1 MCAVVVASGFTFAA
15 APSQP
20 ASANGDGIMK
30 WDTITT
36 PNSDPARND
45 VLNPYIGGYFTGSEI
60 RDLSIGSDGT
70 TLIAAVTV
78 DARYINPAAAV
89 GSLGI
94 LLYTN
99 SGGISWSTS
108 AYLHLIASKG
118 WNIANQV
125 YNVLIAPGD
134 PRIWAVTV
142 GTVTNGPT
150 EFWVTKDGGATWNSA
165 QSPQL
170 AAGEAISAIDISL
183 DYGTG
188 RDLMLVTRF
197 GLGSGVGRI
206 FMTNMAGFS
215 AWMQQANP
223 VAGNVDFFSAKFSPT
238 YNGDQAYVLIMASA
252 AGTFYNIGL
261 RDLNYNTTPAW
272 VYPGAGVEVKSS
284 SSVPSLTNAQL
295 AVSDLSL
302 PSDFSGQSVGLRRA
316 FVSLYSPGT
325 SAAIAYQTGIF
336 RIDDSVVT
344 TLLPTTP
351 GKQIYSISFFGT
363 YVQGKLVAGLVNGS
377 PCNAI
382 VPTIYMDTPCTCV
395 VCAA

>member
-1 MCAVVVASGFTFAA
+1 MSLKFRSLSLLMCAVVVASGFTFAA

-134 PRIWAVTV
+134 PRIWAVTA

-284 SSVPSLTNAQL
+284 SSVPSLTNAQSRIASPRPRRL
-295 AVSDLSL
+295 AATA
-302 PSDFSGQSVGLRRA
+302 PEQYLRRSGWKTWRPPQDA
-316 FVSLYSPGT
+316 QPLVR
-325 SAAIAYQTGIF
+325 SAASTVRTDGYAAWRDLRRKRRTP
-336 RIDDSVVT
+336 
-344 TLLPTTP
+344 LKWHLP
-351 GKQIYSISFFGT
+351 
-363 YVQGKLVAGLVNGS
+363 
-377 PCNAI
+377 
-382 VPTIYMDTPCTCV
+382 
-395 VCAA
+395 